1 MGEDPGARG
10 ASVGTADTEQLQ
22 REIEQTRGELGD
34 TVEALAEKADVK
46 RQAKQ
51 KIDGAKASVAEKKDE
66 LLGKAKQ
73 VSPDTA
79 TAAAAT
85 ATEKARQNPVPV
97 ASIAAFAAG
106 YVFGRLSRR
115 D

>member
-10 ASVGTADTEQLQ
+10 ASVSTEDTEQLQ
-22 REIEQTRGELGD
+22 REIEQTREELGD

-46 RQAKQ
+46 RQAKA
-51 KIDGAKASVAEKKDE
+51 KIDEAKASVSEKKDD

-73 VSPDTA
+73 VSPDTS
-79 TAAAAT
+79 TAAAST
-85 ATEKARQNPVPV
+85 ATEKVRENPIPV
-97 ASIAAFAAG
+97 ASLAAFAAG
-106 YVFGRLSRR
+106 YVLGRLSRR